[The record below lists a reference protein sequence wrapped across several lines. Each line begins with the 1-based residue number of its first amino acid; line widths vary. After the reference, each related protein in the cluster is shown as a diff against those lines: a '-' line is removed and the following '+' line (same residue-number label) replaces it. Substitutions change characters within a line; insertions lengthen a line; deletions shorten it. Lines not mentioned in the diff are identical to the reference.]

1 MKAKASDGSII
12 NTGDTVLVREGDSS
26 IWFVSLFSYK
36 ISDESFVCVNGTIR
50 KQCIPLKGNEDLCG
64 TANNIKKSPYTPKF
78 GDKVKGINTNNEE
91 VTGILT
97 FYNEEYSQYKYVIL
111 GYMITDEGFSSVTH
125 VCKSVEPIK
134 E

>member
-1 MKAKASDGSII
+1 MKAKASDNSII
-12 NTGDTVLVREGDSS
+12 NSGDTVLVREGDSS

-64 TANNIKKSPYTPKF
+64 TANSIKKSYIPQF

-97 FYNEEYSQYKYVIL
+97 FYNEEYSQNKYVVL
-111 GYMITDEGFSSVTH
+111 GYLITDGGFTSITH